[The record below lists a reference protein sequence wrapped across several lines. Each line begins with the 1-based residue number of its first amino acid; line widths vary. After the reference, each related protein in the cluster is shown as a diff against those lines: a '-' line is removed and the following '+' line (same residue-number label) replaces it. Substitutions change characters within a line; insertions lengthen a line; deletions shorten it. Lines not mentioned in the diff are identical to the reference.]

1 MKINVSIDPNY
12 PEDLDISIKAKTA
25 DPRIKQIE
33 NLLGEDEKIVGFD
46 EKGFAVLNPEEVY
59 YFATEDGKIYAHL
72 GKKKVLVKKRIYE
85 LEAILEKYP
94 DYFLINQG
102 SIANLKKVERMS
114 ASLNGSLSLVFLKRR
129 GGVRLADSDELTQK
143 EIGLIARKEKHYEC
157 KNLRQIGPETGCHRS
172 GDRLADRPCHF
183 LHHLLLDRQRRQ
195 GETIRR

>member
-33 NLLGEDEKIVGFD
+33 NLLGEDEKILGFD

-114 ASLNGSLSLVFLKRR
+114 ASLNGSLSLVFLNGEEEYASRIQTSLLKKK
-129 GGVRLADSDELTQK
+129 L
-143 EIGLIARKEKHYEC
+143 GL
-157 KNLRQIGPETGCHRS
+157 
-172 GDRLADRPCHF
+172 
-183 LHHLLLDRQRRQ
+183 
-195 GETIRR
+195 